1 MSTKPVGYSRRH
13 FAYNGFT
20 IRVYSADRSHLA
32 WLEEFLRPQFQ
43 VLDDGPYECTLS
55 LTADDQLFREV
66 FRRGARPDGRR
77 VDCFALDSSL
87 VQLPLWQSLG
97 PDQIIFD
104 PQFRVFYIIR
114 ADCAEAEML
123 TLANNLAARISL
135 MRVTREFAMN
145 HSHRAG
151 CLIIHG
157 SAFVVGERGVIIAGP
172 KRAGKTTLLIHELR
186 TGSAAYV
193 SNDRVV
199 VSFGRTAPVLR
210 GMPTVATVRKQTLE
224 MFPDLL
230 HRLLERSYR
239 SRLSLAEM
247 REAQLRPVKTNQDGD
262 YYLSPAQ
269 FCDLLQVASVAQ
281 AQAEALVFPQ
291 VTGRSG
297 AIELERLSS
306 EVAAVRLTDCLFSSH
321 SMQKVSA
328 VFALSGNG
336 AVPDR
341 AILEGLCLR
350 LTSQVRCFECRLG
363 KEAYQDEDSAARLIG
378 ELLGH
383 R

>member
-1 MSTKPVGYSRRH
+1 MNVSRVPRTH
-13 FAYNGFT
+13 RNFAYNGLT
-20 IRVYSADRSHLA
+20 IRVYSGNPSHLF
-32 WLEEFLRPQFQ
+32 WLEEFLSPQFQ
-43 VLDDGPYECTLS
+43 LLGEGTSECIVS

-66 FRRGARPDGRR
+66 FRRGARSDGGR
-77 VDCFALDSSL
+77 VDCFALDSNL
-87 VQLPLWQSLG
+87 VRLPLWQSLG

-104 PQFRVFYIIR
+104 PQFRVFYVVNTGG
-114 ADCAEAEML
+114 AETEML
-123 TLANNLAARISL
+123 TRANSLAARISL
-135 MRVTREFAMN
+135 MRVTREYAMN

-157 SAFVVGERGVIIAGP
+157 SAFVVGDRGVIIAGP
-172 KRAGKTTLLIHELR
+172 KRAGKTTLLIHALQ
-186 TGSAAYV
+186 GGAAAYL

-199 VSFGRTAPVLR
+199 ASFDGTAPMLR
-210 GMPTVATVRKQTLE
+210 GMPTVVTVRRQTLE

-230 HRLLERSYR
+230 DRLLVRSYR
-239 SRLSLAEM
+239 SRLSLGEI
-247 REAQLRPVKTNQDGD
+247 REAQLRPVQPDQDGN

-297 AIELERLSS
+297 SIELERLSS
-306 EVAAVRLTDCLFSSH
+306 KAAAVRLADCLFSSH

-328 VFALSGNG
+328 VFALSGSG
-336 AVPDR
+336 AIPDR
-341 AILEGLCLR
+341 AMLEGLCLR

-363 KEAYQDEDSAARLIG
+363 DDAYRSAGSAARLIHDVVG
-378 ELLGH
+378 
-383 R
+383 

>member
-1 MSTKPVGYSRRH
+1 VNVSRVPRTH
-13 FAYNGFT
+13 RNFAYNGLT
-20 IRVYSADRSHLA
+20 IRVYSGNPSHLS
-32 WLEEFLRPQFQ
+32 WLEEFLSPQFQ
-43 VLDDGPYECTLS
+43 LLGEGTSECIVS
-55 LTADDQLFREV
+55 LTADDQLFKEV
-66 FRRGARPDGRR
+66 FRRGARSDGGR
-77 VDCFALDSSL
+77 VDCFALDSNL
-87 VQLPLWQSLG
+87 VRLPLWQSLG

-114 ADCAEAEML
+114 PDCAEAEML

-135 MRVTREFAMN
+135 MRVTREFAMS

-157 SAFVVGERGVIIAGP
+157 SAFVVGDRGVIIAGP
-172 KRAGKTTLLIHELR
+172 KRAGKTTLLIHALQ
-186 TGSAAYV
+186 GGAAAYL

-199 VSFGRTAPVLR
+199 ASFDGTAPMLR
-210 GMPTVATVRKQTLE
+210 GMPTVVTVRRQTLE

-230 HRLLERSYR
+230 DRLLERSYR
-239 SRLSLAEM
+239 SRLSLGEI
-247 REAQLRPVKTNQDGD
+247 REAQLRPVQPDQDGN

-297 AIELERLSS
+297 SIELERLSS
-306 EVAAVRLTDCLFSSH
+306 KAAAVRLADCLFSSH

-328 VFALSGNG
+328 VFALSGSG
-336 AVPDR
+336 AIPDR
-341 AILEGLCLR
+341 AMLEGLCLR

-363 KEAYQDEDSAARLIG
+363 DDAYRSAGSAARLI
-378 ELLGH
+378 H
-383 R
+383 DVVV